1 VLGFKNHDFLKHN
14 SLAYVDVLNGL
25 LPMAPIPVTTLGI
38 CPTPRDSKTKC
49 DSKDEACKAARRG
62 ADNGSKPDRG
72 DNGGSSG
79 GSSGKDDD
87 GLPDAHS
94 CKSDCKRQTQFESL
108 QYLA

>member
-1 VLGFKNHDFLKHN
+1 
-14 SLAYVDVLNGL
+14 
-25 LPMAPIPVTTLGI
+25 MAPIPVTTLGI

-79 GSSGKDDD
+79 SSSGKDDDGLSGSSSGKDDDGLSGSSSGKDDD